1 MSFQENLRFY
11 REKAGYTSAKDFSK
25 ALNIPY
31 NTYAGYE
38 SQYREPKYE
47 TLIKIADLLNVST
60 DELLGYEKGCA
71 KISKRNYDRLSIR
84 NRIMLEVEEQ
94 ERLYGDEKELN
105 PFQWLGLIQE
115 ELGETA
121 QAVNE
126 RYLPD
131 KNKSNKRAYG
141 KYDIENEA
149 YQTIALLFR
158 FIEYLHKENKNDV
171 K

>member
-1 MSFQENLRFY
+1 MSFKENLIKLRK
-11 REKAGYTSAKDFSK
+11 EHGYSARSFAHK
-25 ALNIPY
+25 LNIPY
-31 NTYAGYE
+31 TTYLAYE
-38 SQYREPKYE
+38 KTDREPKYSL
-47 TLIKIADLLNVST
+47 LIKIADIFNSSI
-60 DELLGYEKGCA
+60 DDLLGHEN
-71 KISKRNYDRLSIR
+71 ISFVTPKKNYDRLAIR
-84 NRIMLEVEEQ
+84 NRIIVEVEKQ
-94 ERLYGDEKELN
+94 EKLYGDEKELN

-126 RYLPD
+126 KYLPD

-158 FIEYLHKENKNDV
+158 FIEYLQEVNKNDI

>member
-1 MSFQENLRFY
+1 MSFQENLRHY
-11 REKAGYTSAKDFSK
+11 REKAGYKTAKDFSN
-25 ALNIPY
+25 ALGIPY
-31 NTYAGYE
+31 NTYTAYE
-38 SQYREPKYE
+38 NQKREPK
-47 TLIKIADLLNVST
+47 LDMLVKIADLLNVST

-84 NRIMLEVEEQ
+84 NRIMLEVEKQ

-126 RYLPD
+126 KYLPD

-158 FIEYLHKENKNDV
+158 FIEYLHKEDKNDIE
-171 K
+171 

>member
-1 MSFQENLRFY
+1 MEKQE
-11 REKAGYTSAKDFSK
+11 K
-25 ALNIPY
+25 
-31 NTYAGYE
+31 
-38 SQYREPKYE
+38 
-47 TLIKIADLLNVST
+47 
-60 DELLGYEKGCA
+60 
-71 KISKRNYDRLSIR
+71 
-84 NRIMLEVEEQ
+84 
-94 ERLYGDEKELN
+94 LYGDEKELN
-105 PFQWLGLIQE
+105 SFQWLGLIQE

-131 KNKSNKRAYG
+131 KHKSNKRKYG

-158 FIEYLHKENKNDV
+158 FIEYLQEVNKNDV

>member
-1 MSFQENLRFY
+1 MNFHKNLRYY
-11 REKAGYTSAKDFSK
+11 RERAGYKQAKDFYK
-25 ALNIPY
+25 LLDVPY
-31 NTYAGYE
+31 STYIGYE
-38 SQYREPKYE
+38 SKGREPKYQ
-47 TLIKIADLLNVST
+47 TLCKIADLLNVST

-71 KISKRNYDRLSIR
+71 KISKKNYDRLSIR

-131 KNKSNKRAYG
+131 KHKSNKRKYG

-158 FIEYLHKENKNDV
+158 FIEYLQEVNKNDV

>member
-1 MSFQENLRFY
+1 MSFHENLRYY
-11 REKAGYTSAKDFSK
+11 RERAGYTTKQISDLLGIAS
-25 ALNIPY
+25 

-38 SQYREPKYE
+38 IRGREPKYSM
-47 TLIKIADLLNVST
+47 LLKISSILGITT
-60 DELLGYEKGCA
+60 DELLENVNTVT
-71 KISKRNYDRLSIR
+71 SKKNYDRLAIR
-84 NRIMLEVEEQ
+84 NRIIVEVEKQ
-94 ERLYGDEKELN
+94 EKLYGDEKELN

-131 KNKSNKRAYG
+131 KHKSNKRAYG

-158 FIEYLHKENKNDV
+158 FIEYLQEVNKNDV